1 MMIQTLDRQTEDS
14 EIFSIGAYRVAE
26 LNALFWQ
33 QEESKRN
40 NIVAFSRVGSA
51 VAVTTLISF
60 GTPVLAGGGG
70 GGGAG
75 NAGGAADAA
84 SAAAAQS
91 ISTGVTNAINMIT
104 AVNGIGGAAYGVAL
118 APLGFMLTL
127 RILNMVLSRV

>member
-1 MMIQTLDRQTEDS
+1 MIQTLDRQTQDR
-14 EIFSIGAYRVAE
+14 EIFSIDSDRVAK
-26 LNALFWQ
+26 LSTLFWE

-40 NIVAFSRVGSA
+40 NIVAFSRVGSV
-51 VAVTTLISF
+51 VAVTTVVGF
-60 GTPVLAGGGG
+60 GNPVLATGGGG
-70 GGGAG
+70 G

-91 ISTGVTNAINMIT
+91 IATGVTNSINMIT
-104 AVNGIGGAAYGVAL
+104 AVNGIGGAAFGVAL

>member
-1 MMIQTLDRQTEDS
+1 MIQTLDRQTEDS
-14 EIFSIGAYRVAE
+14 EIFSIDAYRVAE

-33 QEESKRN
+33 QEKSKRN

-51 VAVTTLISF
+51 VAVTTLITF
-60 GTPVLAGGGG
+60 GTPVLAAGGGG
-70 GGGAG
+70 
-75 NAGGAADAA
+75 NASGAADAA

-127 RILNMVLSRV
+127 RILNMVLNRV

>member
-1 MMIQTLDRQTEDS
+1 MIQTLNLETEDS
-14 EIFSIGAYRVAE
+14 DIFSIDAYRVAE

-33 QEESKRN
+33 QEEIRRN

-60 GTPVLAGGGG
+60 GTPVLAAGGGG
-70 GGGAG
+70 G
-75 NAGGAADAA
+75 NASGAADAA

>member
-1 MMIQTLDRQTEDS
+1 MTQTLDRQTEDS
-14 EIFSIGAYRVAE
+14 EIFSIDAYRVAE

-40 NIVAFSRVGSA
+40 NIVVFSRVGSG

-60 GTPVLAGGGG
+60 GTPVLAAGGG
-70 GGGAG
+70 
-75 NAGGAADAA
+75 NASGAADAA

>member
-14 EIFSIGAYRVAE
+14 EIFSIDAYRVAE

-60 GTPVLAGGGG
+60 GTPVFAAGGG
-70 GGGAG
+70 
-75 NAGGAADAA
+75 NASGAADAA

>member
-1 MMIQTLDRQTEDS
+1 MIQTLDRQTEDS
-14 EIFSIGAYRVAE
+14 EIFSIDAYRVAE

-51 VAVTTLISF
+51 VAVTTLSF
-60 GTPVLAGGGG
+60 GTPVFAAGGGG
-70 GGGAG
+70 G
-75 NAGGAADAA
+75 NASGAADAA